1 MFRYAVKRILRGKGL
16 FLSLFL
22 SVALAATLFSGI
34 LQGADAIG
42 VAILDNTLQSAYVDI
57 ISSAPDKNVTKTYY
71 WEIDDVF
78 SSVEGVKSSDHF
90 IRFSAELE
98 SKSINGTVRTV
109 ILALPEDSSLYEG
122 VSGVQ
127 VFEDGVIYVDA
138 SSANASDIMAG
149 QTLNIVFETYLPYN
163 PPGFEM
169 RRYNYTIAGTVT
181 LNDKAFQI
189 GTGRYNIYL
198 RELIQGREGLS
209 RRPSYNMILVSE
221 NTFIELLRKVFA
233 EQRRP
238 TVDQTTEALIVL
250 ERENLINPWDVKGSI
265 DRIKLI
271 FEEINTEGAS
281 YFYVP
286 RSYLGEL
293 LDTISSMSSQ
303 MKTSTMLVALP
314 VFFCAWYLGMTVS
327 EVVYSLR
334 KREIGLL
341 LTRGLTS
348 RQVIYILVFEGLLVS
363 VMSAI
368 VGVLTGAFILML
380 VIPGM
385 SIIELLRSISVLTV
399 GATLLFSTALT
410 IFALYR
416 PTKKTTE
423 ISIVDALREHQT
435 EEETLG
441 DWQTPLLAFL
451 LGAYKMAMLA
461 AGITVEQFR
470 PTTSNL
476 IVTLLYSTWWG
487 TDYLLGYVA
496 SILLFWGFI
505 KLFIQYVPG
514 FQLSLGKLASLLT
527 GDAARFSTL
536 SSGRNLKRVAASTF
550 MVALIM
556 GYSVG
561 VIGNVASTSDFMEQA
576 VRYTVGADA
585 SVWLFEGKDAEGLV
599 ERIGQM
605 DGVQAV
611 TKETHFSPDSSL
623 GDVPIRAI
631 KPLEWKDTAYVDE
644 GWVESSQ
651 VFYAMDEGDNF
662 GIMERGAAEK
672 LGITVNNTFLV
683 KIQSKL
689 YPIKVVGLYGRE
701 PGEYWSVQ
709 NPTVY
714 VNEGFL
720 KNVKEKFIDARRI
733 LVNLD
738 DTVDL
743 QAFKERVEDLSTDV
757 ERVDVTALQVE
768 KSLNNIYLAG
778 PRRVEELGSYFAG
791 LLASLGVV
799 LIVSTVIRSRGKEL
813 TIMAIRGY
821 SAGQLG
827 MSLIF
832 EHIGMDL
839 LAILLGVSV
848 GLVSLRGQ
856 TELFNQVLSAGIER
870 RMVFPVSA
878 QINLLVIVGL
888 LFLATLVPII
898 LAVRRISDSP
908 NLKLEE

>member
-57 ISSAPDKNVTKTYY
+57 ISSAADKNVTKTHY

-127 VFEDGVIYVDA
+127 VFEDGVVYVDA
-138 SSANASDIMAG
+138 GSSNVTDIMAS
-149 QTLNIVFETYLPYN
+149 QTLSIVFETYLPYN

-169 RRYNYTIAGTVT
+169 RSYNYSIAGAVN

-198 RELIQGREGLS
+198 RDLIQGREGLS
-209 RRPSYNMILVSE
+209 RRPSYNMVLVSE
-221 NTFIELLRKVFA
+221 NTFIGLLRKVFA

-238 TVDQTTEALIVL
+238 TGDQTTEALIVL
-250 ERENLINPWDVKGSI
+250 DRENLINPWDVRGSI
-265 DRIKLI
+265 NKIQVI
-271 FEEINTEGAS
+271 FEGINTEGAS

-286 RSYLGEL
+286 RSYIGEL

-363 VMSAI
+363 VVSAV
-368 VGVLTGAFILML
+368 VGVVAGAFILML

-385 SIIELLRSISVLTV
+385 SIIELLRSINVLTV

-416 PTKKTTE
+416 PTKKATE

-441 DWQTPLLAFL
+441 DWQVPLLAFM

-461 AGITVEQFR
+461 AGLTVEQFR

-505 KLFIQYVPG
+505 KLFVQYVPG

-527 GDAARFSTL
+527 GDAARFTAI

-550 MVALIM
+550 MIALIT

-561 VIGNVASTSDFMEQA
+561 VIGNVASTSDFMERT

-585 SVWLFEGKDAEGLV
+585 SVWLFEGKDADGLA

-605 DGVQAV
+605 DGVLAV
-611 TKETHFSPDSSL
+611 TKETLFSPESSL
-623 GDVPIRAI
+623 GEVPIRAI
-631 KPLEWKDTAYVDE
+631 RPLEWKDTAYMDE
-644 GWVESSQ
+644 GWVESGQ
-651 VFYAMDEGDNF
+651 VFYAMNGGDNF

-672 LGITVNNTFLV
+672 LGITLNNTFLV
-683 KIQSKL
+683 KIQSRL
-689 YPIKVVGLYGRE
+689 YPIKVVGFFGRE

-720 KNVKEKFIDARRI
+720 KNVKEKFIDERRI
-733 LVNLD
+733 LVKLGD
-738 DTVDL
+738 DVDL
-743 QAFKERVEDLSTDV
+743 QAFKESAESLSTDV

-768 KSLNNIYLAG
+768 RSLNNIYLAG

-791 LLASLGVV
+791 LVASLGVA

-827 MSLIF
+827 MSLVF
-832 EHIGMDL
+832 EHVGMEL
-839 LAILLGVSV
+839 LAIILGVSV
-848 GLVSLRGQ
+848 GIVSLRGQ
-856 TELFNQVLSAGIER
+856 TELFNQVLSVGIER
-870 RMVFPVSA
+870 RMVFPFSA
-878 QINLLVIVGL
+878 QVNLLVIIGL
-888 LFLATLVPII
+888 ILLATLAPII
-898 LAVRRISDSP
+898 LAVRRISESP
-908 NLKLEE
+908 DLRLEE

>member
-57 ISSAPDKNVTKTYY
+57 ISSAPDKNVTKTHY
-71 WEIDDVF
+71 WEIDDIF
-78 SSVEGVKSSDHF
+78 SNVEGVKSSDHF

-98 SKSINGTVRTV
+98 SKSINGTVKTV

-138 SSANASDIMAG
+138 SSANASDILAG

-169 RRYNYTIAGTVT
+169 RRYNYTIAGTAN

-198 RELIQGREGLS
+198 RDLIQGREGLS

-221 NTFIELLRKVFA
+221 NTFIELLSKVFA

-250 ERENLINPWDVKGSI
+250 ERENLINPWDVRGSI
-265 DRIKLI
+265 NKIQMI

-286 RSYLGEL
+286 RSYLGEI

-368 VGVLTGAFILML
+368 VGVLAGAFILML

-416 PTKKTTE
+416 PTKKATE
-423 ISIVDALREHQT
+423 ISIVDALREYQT

-461 AGITVEQFR
+461 AGLTVEQFR

-487 TDYLLGYVA
+487 TDYILGYVA

-527 GDAARFSTL
+527 GDAARFSAL

-550 MVALIM
+550 MIALIM

-576 VRYTVGADA
+576 VRYTVGADV
-585 SVWLFEGKDAEGLV
+585 SVWLFEGKDADGLA
-599 ERIGQM
+599 EKIGQM
-605 DGVQAV
+605 DGVLAV
-611 TKETHFSPDSSL
+611 AKETHFSPDSSL
-623 GDVPIRAI
+623 GDVPIRAV

-651 VFYAMDEGDNF
+651 VFHAMDEGDNF

-689 YPIKVVGLYGRE
+689 YPIKVVGFYGRE

-738 DTVDL
+738 DAVDL
-743 QAFKERVEDLSTDV
+743 QAFKERVEELSTDV

-791 LLASLGVV
+791 LVASLGVA

-821 SAGQLG
+821 SPGQLG
-827 MSLIF
+827 MSLVF
-832 EHIGMDL
+832 EHVGMEL

-848 GLVSLRGQ
+848 GIVSLRGQ

-878 QINLLVIVGL
+878 QVNLLVIVGL

>member
-1 MFRYAVKRILRGKGL
+1 MFRYAVKRIIRGKEL

-57 ISSAPDKNVTKTYY
+57 ISSAPDKNVTKTHY
-71 WEIDDVF
+71 WEIDDIF
-78 SSVEGVKSSDHF
+78 GSVEGVKSSDHF

-109 ILALPEDSSLYEG
+109 ILALPEDSSLYDG

-127 VFEDGVIYVDA
+127 VFDDGVVYVDA
-138 SSANASDIMAG
+138 SSANASDILAG

-169 RRYNYTIAGTVT
+169 RRYNYTIAGAVN

-198 RELIQGREGLS
+198 RDIIQGREGLS

-221 NTFIELLRKVFA
+221 NTFIELLWKVFA

-238 TVDQTTEALIVL
+238 TGDQTTEALIVL
-250 ERENLINPWDVKGSI
+250 ERENLINPWDVKGSVN
-265 DRIKLI
+265 RIQMI

-348 RQVIYILVFEGLLVS
+348 RQVIYILVFEGLMVS

-368 VGVLTGAFILML
+368 VGVLAGAFILML

-385 SIIELLRSISVLTV
+385 SIIELLRSISALTV

-410 IFALYR
+410 IFALYM
-416 PTKKTTE
+416 PTKKATE

-441 DWQTPLLAFL
+441 DWQIPLLAFL

-461 AGITVEQFR
+461 AGFTVEQFR

-527 GDAARFSTL
+527 GDAAKFSAL

-550 MVALIM
+550 MIALIM

-585 SVWLFEGKDAEGLV
+585 SVWLFEGQDADGLA

-605 DGVQAV
+605 DGVLAV

-623 GDVPIRAI
+623 GKVPIRAI

-651 VFYAMDEGDNF
+651 VFNAMDEGDNF

-701 PGEYWSVQ
+701 AGEYWSVQ

-720 KNVKEKFIDARRI
+720 KNVKEKFIDTRRI

-738 DTVDL
+738 DAVDL

-757 ERVDVTALQVE
+757 ERVDLTALQVE

-778 PRRVEELGSYFAG
+778 LRRVEELGSYFAG
-791 LLASLGVV
+791 LVASLGVA

-821 SAGQLG
+821 SPGQLG
-827 MSLIF
+827 MSLVF
-832 EHIGMDL
+832 EHVGMEL

-870 RMVFPVSA
+870 RMVFPFSA
-878 QINLLVIVGL
+878 QVNLLVIVGL
-888 LFLATLVPII
+888 ILLATLLPII